1 MGYIELLKINSDLV
15 SSNSEIIEFNSEIV
29 FPMSD
34 LVLVSLGRTLRP
46 SLFTNKQTLFFVLK
60 LLRNCLYKEL
70 YVILP
75 IYLCKGTK
83 QKLKHLY
90 NVLVKTAVNVAFLTF
105 YKLDYNASIKNAYLS
120 LQKDKKFSCIRCFM

>member
-1 MGYIELLKINSDLV
+1 MGYIELFKINSDLV
-15 SSNSEIIEFNSEIV
+15 LINSEIIEFNSDIV
-29 FPMSD
+29 FPMLD
-34 LVLVSLGRTLRP
+34 LVLVSLGRALRP

-60 LLRNCLYKEL
+60 SLRNCLYKEL
-70 YVILP
+70 YVFLP

-105 YKLDYNASIKNAYLS
+105 YKFNHDDSIKNAYLS
-120 LQKDKKFSCIRCFM
+120 LQKDKKLSCIRCFM